1 MVAHA
6 YRSSA
11 RKTETDLWTH
21 WPVSPACSE
30 FKADPAV
37 TPERGSALLKP
48 GGQLSRKSC
57 FHTPLYSNIA
67 WTSMSM
73 GGHSKRNGFGSIPS
87 SPSGV
92 WSRQALSTR
101 KAGLST
107 ADSLLEPR
115 GRAGHPGRERQIGFQ
130 SEAHPQYMH

>member
-1 MVAHA
+1 MMAHA

-37 TPERGSALLKP
+37 SHPRERVSTPKTRWTTLE
-48 GGQLSRKSC
+48 KSC

-67 WTSMSM
+67 WTSTSM

-115 GRAGHPGRERQIGFQ
+115 GGAGHPGRERQIGF
-130 SEAHPQYMH
+130 SE